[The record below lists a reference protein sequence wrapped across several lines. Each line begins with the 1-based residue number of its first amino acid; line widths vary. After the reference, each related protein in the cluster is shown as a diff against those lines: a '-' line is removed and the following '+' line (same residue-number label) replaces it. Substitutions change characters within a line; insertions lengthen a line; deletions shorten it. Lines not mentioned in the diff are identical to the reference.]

1 MVYRSIGRSTCADAS
16 TSSRW
21 GGGALLVA
29 LAIAACA
36 SPPSAATE
44 AAPDARFVPGELLVR
59 FDRQADAAERASA
72 MSEVDA
78 ETRER
83 LFVPGLRLVEINGSS
98 VPSAAAEL
106 AAQPGVRYAEP
117 NFIDEFSAA
126 PNDPGFGLQWALHN
140 TGQDVNGG
148 DPGGAGTPDADIDA
162 PAAWDL
168 TRGSGSVIV
177 GIADTGVDYNHP
189 DLAPN
194 IYRNPG
200 ETGGGKETNGVDDDG
215 NGRIDDTHGWDFF
228 GNDNVPLPSG
238 AAGSNHGTLVAG
250 SAGAQGSNSLGMTGA
265 SQEVALMPLRVGD
278 TNSSIALLVQAF
290 GYASGLGADVIN
302 LSASGPTLSQALL
315 DAIRAA
321 PNTLFVFSAGNGGA
335 DNIGDNNDISPIYP
349 CSHNEPNVI
358 CVAATTQTDA
368 RASFSNYGPGT
379 VDLAAP
385 GVRILATNVGTGY
398 SLVNGTSFA
407 APITAGAAAL
417 IRARYPNESL
427 ARLRTRLLEG
437 VDPKGLPVTTGG
449 RLNVNNSLRLG
460 LPLPDSSPPDTS
472 IITGPKPKV
481 KTRKRR
487 KKGRFEFVSS
497 EPASTFQCS
506 IDGAGEPCTSPFVR
520 KVRKGRHLFQVRAI
534 DRAGNPDATPATHA
548 WKLKRKKKKP

>member
-1 MVYRSIGRSTCADAS
+1 
-16 TSSRW
+16 
-21 GGGALLVA
+21 
-29 LAIAACA
+29 
-36 SPPSAATE
+36 
-44 AAPDARFVPGELLVR
+44 
-59 FDRQADAAERASA
+59 
-72 MSEVDA
+72 
-78 ETRER
+78 
-83 LFVPGLRLVEINGSS
+83 
-98 VPSAAAEL
+98 
-106 AAQPGVRYAEP
+106 
-117 NFIDEFSAA
+117 
-126 PNDPGFGLQWALHN
+126 
-140 TGQDVNGG
+140 
-148 DPGGAGTPDADIDA
+148 
-162 PAAWDL
+162 
-168 TRGSGSVIV
+168 
-177 GIADTGVDYNHP
+177 
-189 DLAPN
+189 
-194 IYRNPG
+194 
-200 ETGGGKETNGVDDDG
+200 
-215 NGRIDDTHGWDFF
+215 
-228 GNDNVPLPSG
+228 
-238 AAGSNHGTLVAG
+238 
-250 SAGAQGSNSLGMTGA
+250 
-265 SQEVALMPLRVGD
+265 
-278 TNSSIALLVQAF
+278 
-290 GYASGLGADVIN
+290 
-302 LSASGPTLSQALL
+302 
-315 DAIRAA
+315 
-321 PNTLFVFSAGNGGA
+321 VFSAGNGGA